1 MAKKPLSR
9 KKNSH
14 PYKNLPLDIAI
25 GITGILL
32 IGFIYSLSQNTVHS
46 GVPIKVTFPEIDT
59 PKMLAKELYSVDP
72 IKNIRVEILNGCGI
86 KGIAAKTSDFL
97 RSKHRIDVVRSE
109 NADKFDYSKTIIIGR
124 NEELDK
130 ILSVSKAFDISINN
144 TNHIRHVPDETLGVD
159 VTIILGKDI
168 NSFPHISEY
177 ASQSK

>member
-1 MAKKPLSR
+1 MRKKPLRR
-9 KKNSH
+9 KKNSP
-14 PYKNLPLDIAI
+14 PYKTLPLDIAI

-32 IGFIYSLSQNTVHS
+32 IGFIYSLSQNTVHT

-86 KGIAAKTSDFL
+86 KGITAKTSDFL

-144 TNHIRHVPDETLGVD
+144 ANHIQHVPDETLGVD

-177 ASQSK
+177 ISQSK

>member
-1 MAKKPLSR
+1 MTKKPLRR

-32 IGFIYSLSQNTVHS
+32 IGFIYSLSQNTVHT

-72 IKNIRVEILNGCGI
+72 IKNIKVEILNGCGI

-177 ASQSK
+177 ISQSR

>member
-1 MAKKPLSR
+1 MTKKPLRR

-32 IGFIYSLSQNTVHS
+32 IGFIYSLSQNTVHT

-130 ILSVSKAFDISINN
+130 ILSISKAFDISINN

-177 ASQSK
+177 ISQSK

>member
-1 MAKKPLSR
+1 LTKKPSRR

-32 IGFIYSLSQNTVHS
+32 IGFIYSLSQNTVHT

-177 ASQSK
+177 VSQSK

>member
-1 MAKKPLSR
+1 MTKKPLRR

-32 IGFIYSLSQNTVHS
+32 IGFIYSLSQNTVHT

-177 ASQSK
+177 VSQSK